1 MKKFRLWLIAR
12 VAETKYA
19 RDPVADDAAL
29 EALAQKMGLQPD
41 LLAEARVRARTL
53 GRAPTGQNQGDR
65 RLVAVS
71 CAEAPYRA
79 WEKHVDTW
87 GGISQSDLLRSLI
100 YAYLCGTYEP
110 PCERLT
116 RLWVWDGRHVTVTRI
131 KGRPAYSIH
140 SFIKRGAYVALVE
153 RARRLNHTVTA
164 LLRALI
170 LENMD
175 GRFGQRGALTI
186 LDLRSMPGDP
196 EFYLK
201 GQ

>member
-1 MKKFRLWLIAR
+1 MNKFRLWLIAQ
-12 VAETKYA
+12 VAGTQYA
-19 RDPVADDAAL
+19 REPVADDAAL
-29 EALAQKMGLQPD
+29 ETLAKRIGVQPD
-41 LLAEARVRARTL
+41 LLAEARVRSRTL
-53 GRAPTGQNQGDR
+53 GHAPAGLYQGDR
-65 RLVAVS
+65 RLVEVS
-71 CAEAPYRA
+71 CAEEPYRA
-79 WEKHVDTW
+79 WERHVEAW
-87 GGISQSDLLRSLI
+87 GGTGQSDLLRSLI

-110 PCERLT
+110 PRERLT
-116 RLWVWDGRHVTVTRI
+116 RYWVWEGRHVTVARI

-164 LLRALI
+164 LMRALI

-201 GQ
+201 GR